1 MLDLS
6 RPFRCFPSS
15 MPLMSK
21 QHNFVLVKLCFQVH
35 VDKGMNDGQKITF
48 RGEGDQEVNVVAIR
62 QWHCNIWLESVLD
75 SVKPTCLSPYPTG
88 SWWAVSMNQNCLI
101 TPLITQH
108 FCLSKKLE
116 LTLEY
121 ERGG

>member
-1 MLDLS
+1 
-6 RPFRCFPSS
+6 
-15 MPLMSK
+15 MSK
-21 QHNFVLVKLCFQVH
+21 QHNFVLVKICFQVH

-62 QWHCNIWLESVLD
+62 QWHYNIWLESVLD
-75 SVKPTCLSPYPTG
+75 SVKPTYLSPYPTG
-88 SWWAVSMNQNCLI
+88 GWWAVSLNQNCPI

-108 FCLSKKLE
+108 FWLSKKLE

-121 ERGG
+121 ERGR

>member
-1 MLDLS
+1 
-6 RPFRCFPSS
+6 
-15 MPLMSK
+15 MSK
-21 QHNFVLVKLCFQVH
+21 QHNFVLVKIYFQVH

-48 RGEGDQEVNVVAIR
+48 RGEGDQEVNVVAIL
-62 QWHCNIWLESVLD
+62 QWHYNIWLESANPNP
-75 SVKPTCLSPYPTG
+75 KPTYLSPDQTRG
-88 SWWAVSMNQNCLI
+88 RWVVSLNQNCPI

-121 ERGG
+121 ERGS